1 MSSIYKTAVN
11 SLDSKKSNKNLMY
24 FKLHELSYLSYL
36 LFIVQNQLIKY
47 TEAMADVK
55 NYVLSSLSSIYYV
68 DPPSNAS
75 KQILYYQLFDEFK
88 TIM

>member
-1 MSSIYKTAVN
+1 
-11 SLDSKKSNKNLMY
+11 MY